1 MQIFLPFHCWKPT
14 TWPANDCL
22 QIMVCSCTMPFNSVR
37 LQIIFWF
44 LLMRKWNNT
53 FLFLATALE
62 WKWQIALQI
71 IKKQTRWWNNK
82 TIIKLGYR
90 KISLFVQCLLY
101 QSFSLHNRRFM
112 NQAIGERGIL
122 REARDERE
130 TREERRRKNKAPR
143 NKSIIVALPPMPT
156 PTNIDWRRLCQKDQ
170 WKVENMIH
178 YSFFLATR
186 NSDSSITIGNSNYEE
201 MNHL

>member
-44 LLMRKWNNT
+44 PLMRKWNNT

-71 IKKQTRWWNNK
+71 IKKQTRWWTNK
-82 TIIKLGYR
+82 TIIELGYR
-90 KISLFVQCLLY
+90 KISLFVQCLVY

-112 NQAIGERGIL
+112 NQVIGERGIL

-130 TREERRRKNKAPR
+130 PREEGRRKHKAPR
-143 NKSIIVALPPMPT
+143 NKSIVVALPPTPT
-156 PTNIDWRRLCQKDQ
+156 PTNID
-170 WKVENMIH
+170 
-178 YSFFLATR
+178 
-186 NSDSSITIGNSNYEE
+186 
-201 MNHL
+201 